1 MKQNLEKIFKASLEN
16 HEMPYDA
23 GAWENVKNQ
32 LPGSKLSALTKT
44 GIAAG
49 IIAIVSLITFFA
61 LPDQQSAKQTVQQ
74 PSQATPAETIE
85 KVTEN
90 TQKPNLKPTEESVT
104 VVQVDSSS
112 ETDSP
117 LSEQTE
123 SRRTQ
128 LSPIR
133 GKSIDQETQN
143 DPVNSGT
150 GSDHTTGT
158 SLNSVDTWTP
168 LADNAY
174 IQLSEKTICKGS
186 EITAIVKNVPE
197 NTLIEWKAGQL
208 LATNT
213 SKITLTPE
221 ESVLIEVLLTNKDN
235 TDKKVLQST
244 QAIVKESKKT
254 VVRLTEEIKN
264 TKPYFILE
272 NQNHEIKDISWTME
286 YSHASGNILEL
297 YMTEKGRYT
306 YTIEGRDMNNCP
318 VKHEGEIEVRE
329 DYNLLAPSGFS
340 PNGDGLNDRFIPKA
354 LLTREVEFKMSI
366 FDRSGGLVYQT
377 TDKYSSWDGTTL
389 NGERAKLGNN
399 FVWVVTLINEEG
411 LPEKYSGNIVIV
423 K

>member
-32 LPGSKLSALTKT
+32 LPGGKLSSLTKA

-49 IIAIVSLITFFA
+49 IIAVVSLITFFT
-61 LPDQQSAKQTVQQ
+61 LPDQHTDKQTVQQ
-74 PSQATPAETIE
+74 PSQTTPVKTIE
-85 KVTEN
+85 KTTEN
-90 TQKPNLKPTEESVT
+90 TEKTNSQETEETVSVLQAET
-104 VVQVDSSS
+104 SGEADSSM
-112 ETDSP
+112 P
-117 LSEQTE
+117 EQAEKRGNTPA
-123 SRRTQ
+123 S
-128 LSPIR
+128 ID
-133 GKSIDQETQN
+133 GKSTHQETQK
-143 DPVNSGT
+143 DPAPVNSN
-150 GSDHTTGT
+150 HATGT
-158 SLNSVDTWTP
+158 LKNIADTWTP
-168 LADNAY
+168 LAENAY

-186 EITAIVKNVPE
+186 EITAVVKNVPK
-197 NTLIEWKAGQL
+197 NTLIEWKAGHL
-208 LATNT
+208 LAANT
-213 SKITLTPE
+213 SEITLSPE

-235 TDKKVLQST
+235 TDKKVHQSA
-244 QAIVKESKKT
+244 QAIVKESKKP
-254 VVRLTEEIKN
+254 VVRITKDIKN
-264 TKPYFILE
+264 TKPYFKLE
-272 NQNHEIKDISWTME
+272 NQNQEIKDINWTME
-286 YSHASGNILEL
+286 YSHASGDVLEL

-306 YTIEGRDMNNCP
+306 YSIEGRDLNNCP
-318 VKHEGEIEVRE
+318 VKYEGEVEVRE

-411 LPEKYSGNIVIV
+411 LPEKYSGNIIIV
-423 K
+423 Q